1 MLPFESEA
9 VQMSAIAKPSLPLQF
24 DWRAHLRDNWP
35 DAVRLFAAALLAYL
49 LARLLGLREVHWAVL
64 TALITARGHAG
75 GTARAG
81 VERLVATIAGAM
93 LAMLVAYVRHIFDV
107 DSGFLLFAALAP
119 LCLLVAVKPAYRG
132 APVAALIV
140 LSAHPAAGTG
150 PLATA
155 VLRTGEIALGAFAC
169 VLVAAVVFPS
179 RARARARA
187 HAATAL
193 RLLAHGLRE
202 MFASENA
209 PGARFEALREPI
221 RHELRELT
229 ILAQT
234 SGWRKY
240 ADPEIARL
248 LRLTYALNGDIAYLA
263 RAVARK
269 PLAPVV
275 AALQRPAQTVGESLA
290 AGCEQAAMALVDAVD
305 IDLAA
310 LDAAIAQFAEAA
322 RADKEAQPASRE
334 ALIFVLR
341 NVVLDLHR
349 LSMRTAPPVE
359 PAAL

>member
-1 MLPFESEA
+1 MDATAEPRLPH
-9 VQMSAIAKPSLPLQF
+9 F
-24 DWRAHLRDNWP
+24 DWRAQLRDTWP

-49 LARLLGLREVHWAVL
+49 LARALGLREVHWAVL

-81 VERLVATIAGAM
+81 LERLIATVAGAL
-93 LAMLVAYVRHIFDV
+93 LAMAVAYLRHAFEI
-107 DSGFLLFAALAP
+107 DSGILLFAALAP

-155 VLRTGEIALGAFAC
+155 LLRTGEIALGALAC
-169 VLVAAVVFPS
+169 MLVAAVVFPS
-179 RARARARA
+179 RARARARV
-187 HAATAL
+187 HAAGAL
-193 RLLAHGLRE
+193 RLLAHGLRG
-202 MFASENA
+202 MFATEE
-209 PGARFEALREPI
+209 GKFEALREPI

-240 ADPEIARL
+240 ADPDITRL
-248 LRLTYALNGDIAYLA
+248 LRLTYALNGDVSYLA

-275 AALQRPAQTVGESLA
+275 AALQTPLQTMAESFA
-290 AGCEQAAMALVDAVD
+290 AGCDQVADALVNSIDAS
-305 IDLAA
+305 IDA
-310 LDAAIAQFAEAA
+310 LDIALAQFAETA
-322 RADKEAQPASRE
+322 RADKEVSPPSRE
-334 ALIFVLR
+334 ALIFLLR
-341 NVVLDLHR
+341 AVVLDLHR
-349 LSMRTAPPVE
+349 LCAPAE
-359 PAAL
+359 PSAKPATP

>member
-1 MLPFESEA
+1 MN
-9 VQMSAIAKPSLPLQF
+9 AIATPSVTPRT
-24 DWRAHLRDNWP
+24 DWRALVRENWP

-81 VERLVATIAGAM
+81 VERLIATIAGAL
-93 LAMLVAYVRHIFDV
+93 LAMLVAYVRHAFEI
-107 DSGFLLFAALAP
+107 DSGILLFMALAP

-140 LSAHPAAGTG
+140 LSAHPAVGTG

-155 VLRTGEIALGAFAC
+155 VLRTAEIALGAFAC
-169 VLVAAVVFPS
+169 VVVAAVVFPS

-187 HAATAL
+187 HAAAVL
-193 RLLAHGLRE
+193 RLLAHGLRG
-202 MFASENA
+202 MFASEDRE
-209 PGARFEALREPI
+209 GTRLEALREPI

-248 LRLTYALNGDIAYLA
+248 LRMMYALNGDVAYLA

-275 AALQRPAQTVGESLA
+275 SALQASACAMAESLA
-290 AGCEQAAMALVDAVD
+290 TGCEQGATALVNATDANTD
-305 IDLAA
+305 A
-310 LDAAIAQFAEAA
+310 LDTALAQFAETA
-322 RADKEAQPASRE
+322 RANKEVSPPSRE
-334 ALIFVLR
+334 ALIFLLR
-341 NVVLDLHR
+341 GVVFDLHR
-349 LSMRTAPPVE
+349 LSA
-359 PAAL
+359 PAAPSVKTAVPSLEAQA